1 MDRTPGFP
9 ASGFKCDTVDENV
22 CHSNEYK
29 MSDMKR
35 FLMEPT
41 HDNTAVDSFLGL
53 GMETMGLS
61 STMDEFSH
69 AFDFSFLPD
78 YGGLDSCT
86 TQDVEA
92 GLKFQILDGFLDEVE
107 EVEDI
112 YASHDLSST
121 SNHILPE
128 TEDMKKVSELE
139 DGGPYGNIS
148 FHSESYSPGISGST
162 GLSEWSKETVP
173 HAESQNV
180 SREKLK
186 DSLDSNESED
196 DKKPLSTFIGSWAKR
211 SRNRKKNF
219 PNTAYRR
226 LDSSGERMSYDFRP
240 RKGPIKKY
248 MHTSTENTF
257 PDDQLTS
264 SESED
269 DISVRK
275 TSRTRSDRRKH
286 QRMWTVDEVMTLVD
300 GISHFGVG
308 KWTDI
313 KNNFFQSATHRT
325 PVDIRDKWRNL
336 LKASYNAG
344 EAEER
349 RKSSSRPMPKDI
361 LHRVR
366 ELASRHPSPFSRS
379 SCLVYDSSRSQSTS
393 KKKKKRS

>member
-1 MDRTPGFP
+1 MWTFRMDRTPGFP
-9 ASGFKCDTVDENV
+9 AAGFKCDSVDDNV
-22 CHSNEYK
+22 CHSNEYNK

-69 AFDFSFLPD
+69 GFDFSFLPD
-78 YGGLDSCT
+78 YGGLYSCT

-92 GLKFQILDGFLDEVE
+92 GLKFEILDGFLDEVE
-107 EVEDI
+107 EVEGI

-121 SNHILPE
+121 SNHILLE
-128 TEDMKKVSELE
+128 TQDKKKVSELL
-139 DGGPYGNIS
+139 DGGPYGLMN
-148 FHSESYSPGISGST
+148 FPSESYSPGISGST

-173 HAESQNV
+173 HAEHQNA
-180 SREKLK
+180 LG
-186 DSLDSNESED
+186 LNEAGIGRRICPT
-196 DKKPLSTFIGSWAKR
+196 PLIE
-211 SRNRKKNF
+211 
-219 PNTAYRR
+219 
-226 LDSSGERMSYDFRP
+226 DSSGQRMSYDFRP
-240 RKGPIKKY
+240 RKDAMKKC

-257 PDDQLTS
+257 RDDHLTS

-269 DISVRK
+269 DISVTK

-313 KNNFFQSATHRT
+313 KNNFFHSATHRT

-336 LKASYNAG
+336 LKASYNDKHNDG

-349 RKSSSRPMPKDI
+349 RKSLARPMPKDI

-366 ELASRHPSPFSRS
+366 ELASRHPYPFSKS
-379 SCLVYDSSRSQSTS
+379 SCFVYDSSRSQSTS